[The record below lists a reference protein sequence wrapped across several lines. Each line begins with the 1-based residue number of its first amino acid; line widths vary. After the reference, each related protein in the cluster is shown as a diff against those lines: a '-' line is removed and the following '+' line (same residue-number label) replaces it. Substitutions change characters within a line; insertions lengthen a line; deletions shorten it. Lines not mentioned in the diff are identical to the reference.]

1 MIDSKQGFLNQ
12 AEITVKIGELAKTT
26 AIPVETI
33 RYYEK
38 IGLLPEPDRDNSG
51 YRSYRNAHL
60 NRLLFI
66 KRCRNL
72 DMAQDEIRKLI
83 HLAEQPEADCRE
95 VNALLAQHLV
105 HVRERLKEL
114 ASLEQTLVNLQKACS
129 EGGTVSECGIIGGLS
144 SEVSSPKSENRLN
157 HVPGTHGPG
166 NT

>member
-1 MIDSKQGFLNQ
+1 VIDSKQGFLNQ
-12 AEITVKIGELAKTT
+12 AEIKVKIGELAKTT

-51 YRSYRNAHL
+51 YRSYRTAHL
-60 NRLLFI
+60 DRLLFI

-72 DMAQDEIRKLI
+72 DMAQEEIRELI
-83 HLAEQPEADCRE
+83 RLAEQPEADCSK
-95 VNALLAQHLV
+95 VDALLAQHLV

-114 ASLEQTLVNLQKACS
+114 ASLEQTLVNLQKACAD
-129 EGGTVSECGIIGGLS
+129 GGTVRECGILGGLS
-144 SEVSSPKSENRLN
+144 SELESLEAENPDN

-166 NT
+166 HS

>member
-1 MIDSKQGFLNQ
+1 
-12 AEITVKIGELAKTT
+12 VKIGELAKKT
-26 AIPVETI
+26 AIPVEAI

-60 NRLLFI
+60 ERLLFI

-72 DMAQDEIRKLI
+72 DMAQDEIRELI
-83 HLAEQPEADCRE
+83 RLAEQPEADCSE
-95 VNALLAQHLV
+95 VDALLARHLN

-114 ASLEQTLVNLQKACS
+114 ASLEETLEQLQEACS
-129 EGGTVSECGIIGGLS
+129 DGRTVRECGILDGLS
-144 SEVSSPKSENRLN
+144 TELETPEPEDHHN

-166 NT
+166 NS

>member
-1 MIDSKQGFLNQ
+1 M
-12 AEITVKIGELAKTT
+12 KIGELAKTT

-38 IGLLPEPDRDNSG
+38 IGLLPEPARDRSG
-51 YRSYRNAHL
+51 YRSYHPGHL

-72 DMAQDEIRKLI
+72 DMAQDEIRELI
-83 HLAEQPEADCRE
+83 RLADQPEADCSE
-95 VNALLAQHLV
+95 VNALLARHLD

-114 ASLEQTLVNLQKACS
+114 ASLEETLVQLQQACS
-129 EGGTVSECGIIGGLS
+129 DTRTVRECGILGGLS
-144 SEVSSPKSENRLN
+144 SELDTREPDDRHN

-166 NT
+166 QQ